1 MEKERGKERNPSR
14 SLQKRGS
21 WSVQNRSKVSDGCA
35 RQEGVIGGR
44 TVQGMLSGMGVL
56 GLVKRRLERIG
67 TRTLKSVQK
76 KPSKKGKRRIGLF
89 FCGVIGE
96 KSEEEHEG
104 YGGGRERAEKRRNK
118 KQPLQVEKTPK
129 CGKSEVS
136 VSWRGSRRPQFL

>member
-44 TVQGMLSGMGVL
+44 TVQEMLSGMGVL

-76 KPSKKGKRRIGLF
+76 DAATTVLKRIGLF
-89 FCGVIGE
+89 FV
-96 KSEEEHEG
+96 K
-104 YGGGRERAEKRRNK
+104 
-118 KQPLQVEKTPK
+118 
-129 CGKSEVS
+129 
-136 VSWRGSRRPQFL
+136 